1 MADSLADSFA
11 QRAWFLRCAA
21 AEVADRAGLVGD
33 RGRVEKAATLLEEP
47 QVLNEDRGLTAV
59 TGRYRGHPVTVAA
72 FGMGAPVAA
81 VVLHELAMLGVRRF
95 LRLGTVLGV
104 GGTSLGDLVLAEGA
118 VRNESTSSTYL
129 PPGFPAIA
137 DHELNTALRT
147 RLASGTRPWTAGLIA
162 SYDGFYS
169 EMFAAEPDRAAA
181 VRARLEEL
189 GRYGVRAVDME
200 TSTVLTV
207 ARAVG
212 ARAASLCL
220 ASVDGVTQAKLTTG
234 RAEAELELLT
244 TGLDGLASL
253 PDA

>member
-1 MADSLADSFA
+1 MGDPFT

-21 AEVADRAGLVGD
+21 DEVADRAVLVGD
-33 RGRVEKAATLLEEP
+33 RGRVEKAATLLDDAK
-47 QVLNEDRGLTAV
+47 VLNQDRGLTAV
-59 TGRYRGHPVTVAA
+59 TGRYRGQPVTVAA
-72 FGMGAPVAA
+72 FGMGAPIAA

-95 LRLGTVLGV
+95 LRLGTVLGI

-118 VRNESTSSTYL
+118 VRNESTSGTYL
-129 PPGFPAIA
+129 PAGFPAIA
-137 DHELNTALRT
+137 DYELNTALRIT
-147 RLASGTRPWTAGLIA
+147 LAAGARPWVTGLIA

-169 EMFAAEPDRAAA
+169 EMFAAEQGRAAE
-181 VRARLEEL
+181 VRTRMEEL

-220 ASVDGVTQAKLTTG
+220 ASVDGLTQGKLTKG
-234 RAEAELELLT
+234 RTEAELELLT
-244 TGLDGLASL
+244 TGLDSLSGLQV
-253 PDA
+253 P

>member
-1 MADSLADSFA
+1 MADPFS

-21 AEVADRAGLVGD
+21 DEVADRAVLVGD

-47 QVLNEDRGLTAV
+47 QVLNQDRGLTAV
-59 TGRYRGHPVTVAA
+59 TGRYRGRPVTVAA
-72 FGMGAPVAA
+72 FGMGAPIAA
-81 VVLHELAMLGVRRF
+81 VVLHELSMLGVQRF

-104 GGTSLGDLVLAEGA
+104 GGTSLGDLVLADGA
-118 VRNESTSSTYL
+118 VRNESTSGTYL
-129 PPGFPAIA
+129 PAGYPAIA
-137 DHELNTALRT
+137 DYELNTALRIT
-147 RLASGTRPWTAGLIA
+147 LAAGSRPWTAGLIA

-169 EMFAAEPDRAAA
+169 EMFAAEPSRAAE
-181 VRARLEEL
+181 VRARMEEL

-220 ASVDGVTQAKLTTG
+220 ASVDGLTQGKLTKG
-234 RAEAELELLT
+234 RAEAEVELLV
-244 TGLDGLASL
+244 TGLDSLAGLQ
-253 PDA
+253 DA